1 MPADHISGVRCM
13 VMRGGTSKGLYLA
26 REDLPA
32 DPGRRDDLL
41 LRLMGSPDA
50 RQIDGLGGGHPL
62 TSKVAI
68 VAPATDDDG
77 ADVEYLFLQLGVE
90 QALVTDRQNCG
101 NLLAGVGP
109 FAMERGWVHPNG
121 DQATVRIRMLN
132 SGGIAVARFPTVDG
146 LPRYEGETAISG
158 TPGTAA
164 AISVS
169 FRDIAGGSCGALLPT
184 GNVQDILAGVP
195 VTCVDN
201 GMPVVTIRATDLG
214 VDGAE
219 TCEELEDDRNL
230 RRTLERIRAEA
241 GRAMHLGDV
250 TQTTVPKLTIVSPPR
265 GDGHVTTRTFI
276 PHRCHTSIGVLGAV
290 SVATACRLPGSVGID
305 VLRSGDD
312 PSLVT
317 LEHPTGT
324 FTAAVTLTVGPD
336 GRPTTEEAG
345 IIRTAR
351 KLMDGT
357 AFPRP

>member
-1 MPADHISGVRCM
+1 VPTDHVSGVRCM

-26 REDLPA
+26 REDLPG
-32 DPGRRDDLL
+32 DPERRDDLL
-41 LRLMGSPDA
+41 LRLMGSPDD

-62 TSKVAI
+62 TSKVAV
-68 VAPATDDDG
+68 VAPATDDD
-77 ADVEYLFLQLGVE
+77 ADVEYLFLQLGVD

-109 FAMERGWVHPNG
+109 FAMERGWVQPNG
-121 DQATVRIRMLN
+121 DPSTVRIRMVN
-132 SGGIAVARFPTVDG
+132 SGGIAVARFPTADG

-164 AISVS
+164 AISLS
-169 FRDIAGGSCGALLPT
+169 FRDIAGGSCGSLLPT
-184 GNVQDILAGVP
+184 GNVQDVLAGVP

-214 VDGAE
+214 IDGAE
-219 TCEELEDDRNL
+219 TCRELEKNHRL
-230 RRTLERIRAEA
+230 RELLERIRTEA
-241 GRAMHLGDV
+241 GPAMHLGDV
-250 TQTTVPKLTIVSPPR
+250 TEITVPKLTIVSPPR
-265 GDGHVTTRTFI
+265 GEGHVTTRTFI

-290 SVATACRLPGSVGID
+290 SVATACLLPGSVGSD
-305 VLRSGDD
+305 VLRTGAD

-324 FTAAVTLTVGPD
+324 FTAAVTLTTGSD
-336 GRPTTEEAG
+336 GNPTIEEAG